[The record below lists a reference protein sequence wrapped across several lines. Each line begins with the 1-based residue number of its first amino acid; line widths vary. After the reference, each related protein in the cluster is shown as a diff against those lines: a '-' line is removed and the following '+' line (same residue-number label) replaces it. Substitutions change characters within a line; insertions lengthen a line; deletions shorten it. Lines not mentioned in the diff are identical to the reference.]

1 MSEKP
6 LVGILVGIA
15 VWLATSAVGFLLR
28 RHRLGK
34 ALIEDIKHRIS
45 NLEEMKAYLDEY
57 FTNNIKTGVAIK
69 NFAKYTKDEF
79 SFYEDVREDLYK
91 YFGATKLIT
100 FIRCYE
106 ALEEIEILMSGL
118 NEDFC
123 DYGKTQKQLA
133 DDDVTLLGR
142 RKDRII
148 SVIEVLRR
156 KEVRSIADLP
166 TDYRGRVS
174 AVQVIKK

>member
-6 LVGILVGIA
+6 LIGILVGII
-15 VWLATSAVGFLLR
+15 VWLATSAVAFVLR
-28 RHRLGK
+28 RRRLGK

-45 NLEEMKAYLDEY
+45 NLEEMKSYLEEY
-57 FTNNIKTGVAIK
+57 FKNNIKKGITIENYAR
-69 NFAKYTKDEF
+69 YTKDEF
-79 SFYEDVREDLYK
+79 PFYEDVREDLYK

-118 NEDFC
+118 NQDFC
-123 DYGKTQKQLA
+123 EYAKDKKQLSEE
-133 DDDVTLLGR
+133 DVTLFGR

-148 SVIEVLRR
+148 SVIEVLKR

-166 TDYRGRVS
+166 TDYRGMVS